1 MPRTPAEQDA
11 WEIQCFG
18 QPEEVIL
25 AQVESGLYCEIAT
38 DKDKSGGKGMI
49 AMSILSNA
57 QEVILRDDL
66 ESARQFINQAKLII
80 RKYWME
86 GK

>member
-1 MPRTPAEQDA
+1 MSRTPQEQDA

-18 QPEEVIL
+18 QPEEVVIS
-25 AQVESGLYCEIAT
+25 QVESGLYCEIVT
-38 DKDKSGGKGMI
+38 DMDKSDGKGMI

-86 GK
+86 VK